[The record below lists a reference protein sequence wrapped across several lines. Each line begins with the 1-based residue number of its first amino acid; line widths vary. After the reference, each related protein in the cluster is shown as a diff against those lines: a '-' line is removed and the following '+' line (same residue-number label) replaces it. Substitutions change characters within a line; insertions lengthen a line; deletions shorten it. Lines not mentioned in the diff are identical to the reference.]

1 MTNVD
6 LSQLAIDRSETSE
19 GQFRA
24 RKNLLTRYVL
34 PGILIAGFLSLV
46 GWSARDFLIPPRD
59 VMVTPVFVTQAEVRS
74 EGTPLFKAAGWIE
87 PRPTAIR
94 VSALAQGVV
103 EELLVVEDQQVKKGQ
118 PVARLVLDDA
128 QLGHQRSV
136 ADRQLSEAE
145 LERAEAAFI
154 AAEKRLKQPVHLEA
168 PLAEASA
175 ALAKVNTMLANL
187 PFETERAQAEMQFA
201 LRDYERNVGAAQS
214 LSEREIDQSKTDYE
228 TAKAYLQEL
237 TDRQTSLVSEQK
249 AIAQRRDALSD
260 LLGMLADEIEA
271 RDRAQAQVKAQQA
284 RVQQMTVAEAEAKLR
299 LDRMTI
305 RAPVD
310 GKIYQLIGLPGARV
324 GDGVMTAMNGH
335 DGGTV
340 VTMYRPD
347 SLQIRVDVRFED
359 IPKVSLSQ
367 PVEIDNPAL
376 KEPIVGQ
383 VLFISS
389 EADIQKNTLQVKV
402 AIDSPPDF
410 FKPEMLVDVT
420 FLAPKLIEKNNSET
434 EQELRLYIPTSLV
447 NQGDNGPFVWL
458 ADQSTGIAK
467 QTNVSVGTRS
477 NNELTEII
485 DGLDISSRVI
495 STGTENLKDG
505 MKIRVTGE
513 DQ

>member
-6 LSQLAIDRSETSE
+6 LSQLAIDRSESTD
-19 GQFRA
+19 GHFRA
-24 RKNLLTRYVL
+24 RRNLLTRYVL
-34 PGILIAGFLSLV
+34 PGLLIAGFSLLV
-46 GWSARDFLIPPRD
+46 TWSARDFIFPPRD
-59 VMVTPVFVTQAEVRS
+59 VMVTPVFVTQAEIRS

-87 PRPTAIR
+87 PRPTSIR
-94 VSALAQGVV
+94 VSALAKGVV
-103 EELLVVEDQQVKKGQ
+103 EELLVVEDQTVEKGE
-118 PVARLVLDDA
+118 PVARLVMDDA
-128 QLGHQRSV
+128 QLGHQRAI
-136 ADRQLSEAE
+136 ADRQLADAE
-145 LERAEAAFI
+145 LDRAKAAFV
-154 AAEKRLKQPVHLEA
+154 AATKRFEQPVHLEA
-168 PLAEASA
+168 RLAEASA

-187 PFETERAQAEMQFA
+187 PFETERAKSETQFA
-201 LRDYERNVGAAQS
+201 ERDYQRNVGAAQS

-237 TDRQTSLVSEQK
+237 KDRYTSLVSEQK
-249 AIAQRRDALSD
+249 AITQRRDALSD
-260 LLGMLADEIEA
+260 LLDMLADEIEA
-271 RDRAQAQVKAQQA
+271 KDRADAQVKAQVA
-284 RVQQMTVAEAEAKLR
+284 RVKQMTVAEAEAKLR

-324 GDGVMTAMNGH
+324 GDGVMTAMQGH

-376 KEPIVGQ
+376 KEPIFGR

-420 FLAPKLIEKNNSET
+420 FLAPKLDLGNTPEA
-434 EQELRLYIPTSLV
+434 EQELRLYVPSLLV
-447 NQGDNGPFVWL
+447 KQGDAGNFVWL
-458 ADQSTGIAK
+458 ADQSSGIAK
-467 QTNVSVGTRS
+467 RTPVTIGTHS
-477 NNELTEII
+477 NDELTEVIS
-485 DGLDISSRVI
+485 GLDVSSRVI
-495 STGTENLKDG
+495 STETEKLKDG